1 MVWYVFPKLL
11 VLLLAFQYVVLYDF
25 QLLHLFEKLNFQIMV
40 PLYFLGLVLDVY
52 VPPPTPH
59 LQLAPSMCFS
69 IISYYLCLLL

>member
-1 MVWYVFPKLL
+1 
-11 VLLLAFQYVVLYDF
+11 
-25 QLLHLFEKLNFQIMV
+25 LHLFEKLNFQIMV